1 MSHIAERRQEEKERR
16 HADIIDAAE
25 AVAATVG
32 LDALTMEE
40 VARKA
45 RLSRALLYVYF
56 KDKPD
61 LLFAICQRAFEDLRA
76 RFEAAARSHDTGLA
90 ASRALGAAF
99 VDFSRERPVHYDA
112 LARFARHSP
121 LQDDGAANE
130 LACLQGGDSVQ
141 RIMISC
147 IERGI
152 ADGSIRANVGPPGLV
167 ALTLWGYMHGIIQL
181 ATTKAAVIEHRGY
194 DVAHLIDHA
203 LQMAAGAL
211 APPT

>member
-1 MSHIAERRQEEKERR
+1 MSRLAERRQEEKERR

-25 AVAATVG
+25 AVAAAVG
-32 LDALTMEE
+32 LDAMTMDE
-40 VARKA
+40 VAGQA

-61 LLFAICQRAFEDLRA
+61 LLFAICQRALESLRV
-76 RFEAAARSHDTGLA
+76 RFEAAAHSHDTGLA
-90 ASRALGAAF
+90 AIRAIGVDF
-99 VDFSRERPVHYDA
+99 VAFSREQPVHYDA

-121 LQDDGAANE
+121 LQEDGAANE
-130 LACLQGGDSVQ
+130 LACLQSGDGVQ
-141 RIMISC
+141 RIMVGC
-147 IERGI
+147 IERGL
-152 ADGSIRANVGPPGLV
+152 ADGSIRTNVGPPGLV
-167 ALTLWGYMHGIIQL
+167 ALTLWGYMLGIIQL

-194 DVAHLIDHA
+194 DAAHLIDHA